1 MRVVVGLGNPGKQ
14 YENTPHNIG
23 FDVIDVLARSHDC
36 KLRRSLRF
44 RARTC
49 KISAL
54 GEDIFL
60 VKPQTYVN
68 NSGWSVSAVLRYYK
82 LAEHELI
89 VVLDDVAL
97 EMGRI
102 RIRRQGSSGGHN
114 GLRSISA
121 GLGTDAFTRV
131 RVGIGSDKA
140 GPDLVNYVLSP
151 IQGRARKLMDNVVVR
166 TAEAIEDIVG
176 DGEEKAM
183 NEYNA
188 MKLERD

>member
-1 MRVVVGLGNPGKQ
+1 MRVVVGLGNPGKK

-23 FDVIDVLARSHDC
+23 FDVIDVLARRHDC
-36 KLRRSLRF
+36 KLKRSLRF
-44 RARTC
+44 RARVG
-49 KISAL
+49 KIAAL

-89 VVLDDVAL
+89 VVLDDVAV